1 MLKIRGREALAAGF
15 NLIRR
20 EPAAFLVWC
29 VVVFVLGVAPQML
42 TFGSMIQSF
51 AVIGTG
57 GSPEEIMAAQQQ
69 MMRFMPLNY
78 LCGFAI
84 LLLLPTAIFRAVLRP
99 EEGGFMF
106 MRLGPAEW
114 WFFLAVIV
122 YFIAYMLG
130 FIVFMIPWMLFIGLA
145 TLLTQM
151 GPVGALA
158 MLPLFLVAPPLLI
171 GILVW
176 WLLKFSMGPLM
187 SFGER
192 TFRFAESWKLTRK
205 QTWKMFLVALALT
218 VITGLAYLLV
228 LGAVLLGV
236 GLDLNGLATTAA
248 ADPGAVLARI
258 GLPWLV
264 VGVLAYTLLT
274 TAYYVVWGAAWADM
288 YRQLRPGT
296 IAETFA

>member
-15 NLIRR
+15 RVIGR

-29 VVVFVLGVAPQML
+29 VVIFGLGVAPQML
-42 TFGSMIQSF
+42 SIGSTIQSF
-51 AVIGTG
+51 AVIGSG
-57 GSPEEIMAAQQQ
+57 GSPDQILAAQQE

-78 LCGFAI
+78 LCGFLI
-84 LLLLPTAIFRAVLRP
+84 MLLLPPAIFRAVLRP

-106 MRLGPAEW
+106 MRVGPAEW
-114 WFFLAVIV
+114 WFFLVVIV
-122 YFIAYMLG
+122 YFIACAVA
-130 FIVFMIPWMLFIGLA
+130 IVVFMIPWMLLIGWGA
-145 TLLTQM
+145 LLTQL
-151 GPVGALA
+151 GPIGALA
-158 MLPLFLVAPPLLI
+158 TLPLFLVVPPLLI

-176 WLLKFSMGPLM
+176 WLLKFSMAPLM
-187 SFGER
+187 AFGER
-192 TFRFAESWKLTRK
+192 TFRFTESWNLTRK
-205 QTWKMFLVALALT
+205 QTWKMFLVALALS

-228 LGAVLLGV
+228 FGALLLAV
-236 GLDLNGLATTAA
+236 GLDLAGLATTAA

-274 TAYYVVWGAAWADM
+274 TAYYVIWGAAWADM